1 TANTKKETGGL
12 FTQQAQAKSGD
23 PCGLPSK
30 APMEGARK
38 KDTTA
43 VKEGA
48 RKKDTTALKPVKT
61 WPNPNRR
68 SVVRIRIPVRIRI
81 RIGHRESDTDA
92 NRNACLSTW
101 CRSKRESP

>member
-1 TANTKKETGGL
+1 M
-12 FTQQAQAKSGD
+12 FHPPAQAKIRD
-23 PCGLPSK
+23 PCALPSK

-68 SVVRIRIPVRIRI
+68 SVVRIRIPVRI
-81 RIGHRESDTDA
+81 GHRESDTDA
-92 NRNACLSTW
+92 NRNACLRTW
-101 CRSKRESP
+101 RRSKRESTHHKRD